1 MYNYMCRRCLY
12 AHLNMEAEEGDGADD
27 DIIQVSR
34 SAKSQ
39 KK

>member
-1 MYNYMCRRCLY
+1 LHVPSLSVVY

-27 DIIQVSR
+27 DIIQLSR
-34 SAKSQ
+34 SAESQ